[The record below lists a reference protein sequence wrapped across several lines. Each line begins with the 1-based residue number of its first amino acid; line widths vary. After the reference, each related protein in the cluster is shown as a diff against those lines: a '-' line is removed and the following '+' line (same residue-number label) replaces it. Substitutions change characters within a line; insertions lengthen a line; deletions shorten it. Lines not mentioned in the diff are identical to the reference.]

1 MLRFRSRTVWLV
13 LAIFFAGVVTG
24 SIAPLIDA
32 DHAPGHDLGGL
43 TLADSGGAGTADGSG
58 GDGAKCNHAC
68 HLFQHFQGVTD
79 QLTVIAAEPWSVAY
93 DATEPDAPPQLY
105 FDTYLRPPR
114 APFRTV

>member
-1 MLRFRSRTVWLV
+1 VLQFRSRTVWLV
-13 LAIFFAGVVTG
+13 LAIFVAGVVTS
-24 SIAPLIDA
+24 SIAPLIEA
-32 DHAPGHDLGGL
+32 DHALAHAVGGV
-43 TLADSGGAGTADGSG
+43 TLVDSGAAGTSDGSG
-58 GDGAKCNHAC
+58 GDGPKCNHAC

-79 QLTVIAAEPWSVAY
+79 QLTVIAVEPWSVAY